1 MSDEPL
7 LLRVEDL
14 RSWFDT
20 DDGIVKAVDGVSFEV
35 QPGGTLGVVG
45 ESGCGKSVTALSVMQ
60 LLALPHGRVV
70 DGRILYRRK
79 DGGQVNIATLG
90 PHSPEMR
97 AIRGNEIAMIFQEP
111 MSSLNP
117 VFTVG
122 EQISEAVQLHRGVD
136 RQGGRERAIEM
147 LRRVRIARPE
157 QRVDEYPHQFSGGM
171 RQRAMIAM
179 GLCCD
184 PHLLIADEPTTALD
198 VTIGAQILNLMKDL
212 QAELGMSIM
221 IITHDLGV
229 IGEMADRVIVMY
241 AGKVVEGGSTYQIFY
256 QPRHPYTQGLLSSI
270 PQIGRRSRLTPIR
283 GSVPSMH
290 ALPRGC
296 TFEPR
301 CPHAMDVCRREEPP
315 TFGLGEGQSARCWL
329 YRGEAVAETGTSG
342 AGHRAE

>member
-1 MSDEPL
+1 VNARAL
-7 LLRVEDL
+7 LKVEDL

-35 QPGGTLGVVG
+35 QSGGTLGVVG
-45 ESGCGKSVTALSVMQ
+45 ESGCGKSVTALSIMQ
-60 LLALPHGRVV
+60 LLARPRGRIV
-70 DGRILYRRK
+70 DGRIVYERK
-79 DGGQVNIATLG
+79 NGDEVNIATLE
-90 PHSPEMR
+90 PYSPEMR

-122 EQISEAVQLHRGVD
+122 EQISEAVQLHQGVD
-136 RQGGRERAIEM
+136 RQAGRERAIEM

-179 GLCCD
+179 GLSCD

-241 AGKVVEGGSTYQIFY
+241 AGKVVESGSTYQIFY

-270 PQIGRRSRLTPIR
+270 PQIGRRTRLTPIT

-296 TFEPR
+296 TFAPR
-301 CPHAMDVCRREEPP
+301 CPHAMDVCTRQEPP
-315 TFGLGEGQSARCWL
+315 ELALGEAQTARCWL
-329 YRGEAVAETGTSG
+329 YKGEPEAGTSG
-342 AGHRAE
+342 GGHRQQ

>member
-1 MSDEPL
+1 MSDRA
-7 LLRVEDL
+7 LLRVEGL
-14 RSWFDT
+14 RTWFDT
-20 DDGIVKAVDGVSFEV
+20 DDGVVKAVDGVSFDV

-60 LLALPHGRVV
+60 LLARPR
-70 DGRILYRRK
+70 GRIVEGRLLYDCK
-79 DGGQVNIATLG
+79 DGTQVDIAALE

-122 EQISEAVQLHRGVD
+122 EQIAEAVQLHQGLE
-136 RQGGRERAIEM
+136 RQAARERAIEM

-179 GLCCD
+179 GLSCD

-198 VTIGAQILNLMKDL
+198 VTIEAQILNLMKDL

-256 QPRHPYTQGLLSSI
+256 RPRHPYTQGLLASI
-270 PQIGRRSRLTPIR
+270 PQIGRRTRLTPIT

-290 ALPRGC
+290 ALPAGC
-296 TFEPR
+296 TFAPR
-301 CPHAMDVCRREEPP
+301 CPQAMDVCRTDEPP
-315 TFGLGEGQSARCWL
+315 VFAVGEAQTARCWL
-329 YRGEAVAETGTSG
+329 YRDEKETEGSG
-342 AGHRAE
+342 AGHRAK